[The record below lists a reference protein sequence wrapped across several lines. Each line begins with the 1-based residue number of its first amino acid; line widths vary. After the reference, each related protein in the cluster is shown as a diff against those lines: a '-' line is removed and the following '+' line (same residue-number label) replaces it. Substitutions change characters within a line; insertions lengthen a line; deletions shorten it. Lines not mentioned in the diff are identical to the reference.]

1 MVVVVRARL
10 RVFRG
15 QRCFDNDD
23 WERVEYAAERC
34 YKTYHYEYVADAGE
48 PRVGRHRAVH
58 ACALRFL
65 LIHPKRIFET
75 LEGQIAANFR
85 TKTFLLF
92 VLTNIAGLFDGKV
105 FQGCLN

>member
-1 MVVVVRARL
+1 MVVVRGTFARGVL
-10 RVFRG
+10 ITMTGNVLNM
-15 QRCFDNDD
+15 QQNVVTKNITTSTCD
-23 WERVEYAAERC
+23 
-34 YKTYHYEYVADAGE
+34 DAGE

-65 LIHPKRIFET
+65 LVHPKRIFET

-92 VLTNIAGLFDGKV
+92 VLTNITGLFDGKV
-105 FQGCLN
+105 FHGCLD